1 MMIKEMSI
9 DLETYSDVD
18 IKKSG
23 AYRYV
28 ESPEFEI
35 LLFAVSI
42 NGNPVVV
49 YDMASRDVLPE
60 NILQALVDDSVT
72 KWAFNA
78 AFERICL
85 SEYLRRE
92 FPELMKSQYLC
103 PDSWKCS
110 MIWSAYMGLP
120 LSLEG
125 AGSVLGL
132 EEQKLKEGKDLIRY
146 FCVPCKPTKTNGGRT
161 RNLPVHSPEKWE
173 LFKAYNKRDVEV
185 EMSIQKKL
193 QKFPVSDFVWEE
205 YHMDQCINDRG
216 IGLLDVFAI
225 VLIVL
230 PLYPNV
236 VDGFVYSVNLFAYIQ
251 TTSLNRSLYWI
262 MIVFLVVIG
271 FIKLILIKL
280 DIQRYNKVATNV
292 SMSIS
297 TLSVLLFA
305 ITRESYAV
313 AVVFLLL
320 VMKGILLLKCAK
332 V

>member
-1 MMIKEMSI
+1 MEMIKEMSI

-28 ESPEFEI
+28 ESSEFEI
-35 LLFAVSI
+35 LLFAVSV
-42 NGNPVVV
+42 NGSPVTV
-49 YDMASRDVLPE
+49 YDMANGDVLPE
-60 NILQALVDDSVT
+60 NIIQALVDDSVT

-92 FPELMKSQYLC
+92 FPELMKSKYLC

-161 RNLPVHSPEKWE
+161 RNIPVHNP
-173 LFKAYNKRDVEV
+173 
-185 EMSIQKKL
+185 
-193 QKFPVSDFVWEE
+193 
-205 YHMDQCINDRG
+205 
-216 IGLLDVFAI
+216 
-225 VLIVL
+225 
-230 PLYPNV
+230 
-236 VDGFVYSVNLFAYIQ
+236 
-251 TTSLNRSLYWI
+251 
-262 MIVFLVVIG
+262 
-271 FIKLILIKL
+271 
-280 DIQRYNKVATNV
+280 
-292 SMSIS
+292 
-297 TLSVLLFA
+297 
-305 ITRESYAV
+305 
-313 AVVFLLL
+313 
-320 VMKGILLLKCAK
+320 
-332 V
+332 